1 MASLTQIET
10 HSDPDDLPYHI
21 GLAGIAEDLWSDVRS
36 RVGLHDKKSI
46 AA

>member
-10 HSDPDDLPYHI
+10 HSDPDDLPDHI
-21 GLAGIAEDLWSDVRS
+21 CFARIAEDLWSHVRS